1 MRAVSRVCRLGR
13 VCLQIPVDR
22 YAGVTVIALCLSSCN
37 RLRGKINITKEGPVK
52 SSGVI
57 YVSRLMNCKVK
68 SPEGETIGKLEE
80 LVIDAELGRAA
91 YGVIKS
97 SGRLL
102 KSGKIFAVPCGALQL
117 SEDESGL
124 VLDVEKESLQN
135 APAFNKS
142 RWPDMSDRRWGN
154 SIHAFFETTPYWEDS
169 RAGAPRRHG
178 TEERPRGDQQ
188 QNDTPVIA

>member
-1 MRAVSRVCRLGR
+1 
-13 VCLQIPVDR
+13 
-22 YAGVTVIALCLSSCN
+22 
-37 RLRGKINITKEGPVK
+37 VK

-57 YVSRLMNCKVK
+57 YISRLMNCEVK
-68 SPEGETIGKLEE
+68 NSEGETIGKLEE

-124 VLDVEKESLQN
+124 VLDIEKESLQN
-135 APAFNKS
+135 APAFNKG

-154 SIHAFFETTPYWEDS
+154 SVHAFFETTPYWEDERS
-169 RAGAPRRHG
+169 QVARRSDTIEQQPRR
-178 TEERPRGDQQ
+178 DQPQ
-188 QNDTPVIA
+188 KDTPVIA

>member
-1 MRAVSRVCRLGR
+1 
-13 VCLQIPVDR
+13 
-22 YAGVTVIALCLSSCN
+22 
-37 RLRGKINITKEGPVK
+37 VK
-52 SSGVI
+52 PSGVI
-57 YVSRLMNCKVK
+57 YVSRLMNCEVK
-68 SPEGETIGKLEE
+68 NPQGETIGKLEE

-97 SGRLL
+97 SRGFL

-135 APAFNKS
+135 APAFNKA

-154 SIHAFFETTPYWEDS
+154 SVHAFFDTTPYWEDKRQGAS
-169 RAGAPRRHG
+169 RRSDDAEEPPRRNQ
-178 TEERPRGDQQ
+178 EQQ
-188 QNDTPVIA
+188 ENPIIA

>member
-1 MRAVSRVCRLGR
+1 M
-13 VCLQIPVDR
+13 
-22 YAGVTVIALCLSSCN
+22 
-37 RLRGKINITKEGPVK
+37 K

-57 YVSRLMNCKVK
+57 YISRLMNCEVK
-68 SPEGETIGKLEE
+68 NSEGETIGKLEE

-124 VLDVEKESLQN
+124 VLDIEKESLQN
-135 APAFNKS
+135 APAFNKG

-154 SIHAFFETTPYWEDS
+154 SVHAFFETTPYWEDERS
-169 RAGAPRRHG
+169 QVARRSD
-178 TEERPRGDQQ
+178 TIEQQPRGDQQ
-188 QNDTPVIA
+188 QKDTPVTPDQRNQGQNQGPSRSSSDAPARSS